1 MAGRSWLPPDTGQV
15 SIPGNSKH
23 LAELEG
29 PGLQEKG
36 VLTRPIMKEEPVHKQ
51 EQLQKNCKLSKVWL
65 SLTETCVPLSAPS
78 SQRSMIPV
86 WIQSQ
91 EMG

>member
-15 SIPGNSKH
+15 RIPGNSKH

-36 VLTRPIMKEEPVHKQ
+36 VLTRPIMKEEPIHKQ
-51 EQLQKNCKLSKVWL
+51 EQL
-65 SLTETCVPLSAPS
+65 
-78 SQRSMIPV
+78 
-86 WIQSQ
+86 
-91 EMG
+91 